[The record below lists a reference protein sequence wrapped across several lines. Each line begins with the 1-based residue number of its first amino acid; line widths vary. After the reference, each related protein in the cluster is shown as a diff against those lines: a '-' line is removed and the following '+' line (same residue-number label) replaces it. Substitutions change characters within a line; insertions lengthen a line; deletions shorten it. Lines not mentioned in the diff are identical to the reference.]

1 MLVESRSVFVNLLK
15 VVPAVAEVEQV
26 PCTVIAPIL
35 RVLTAKLSKG
45 ARGPLGWEKLAHS
58 ARCKRN
64 LSAAKTNVEVD
75 IVLEY
80 KGSLKARVKEPG
92 DNISIN
98 YFIHD
103 VGYNK
108 AMSSLTIAGR
118 CDDPAT
124 LVLSLAEHSLGRR

>member
-1 MLVESRSVFVNLLK
+1 MRHSGQVVVLVESRSVFVDLLK

-26 PCTVIAPIL
+26 PCAVIAPIL

-45 ARGPLGWEKLAHS
+45 ARGALRWEKLAHS

-80 KGSLKARVKEPG
+80 KGSLKTRVKEPG

-98 YFIHD
+98 YFYTQCWLQQ
-103 VGYNK
+103 GYVV
-108 AMSSLTIAGR
+108 AYHCR
-118 CDDPAT
+118 T
-124 LVLSLAEHSLGRR
+124 LR